1 LWPTQCADPPGQGV
15 LQRRIVPIAGRAGS
29 LPGELKQSI
38 ACRRPRYFA
47 IEQSK
52 HNAGLPRSAL
62 PIVQRLSE
70 RRRQR
75 AMDT

>member
-1 LWPTQCADPPGQGV
+1 
-15 LQRRIVPIAGRAGS
+15 VPISGHADS
-29 LPGELKQSI
+29 LPGELKQGI
-38 ACRRPRYFA
+38 ACRRPRGFA
-47 IEQSK
+47 IEQGK